1 MDDRDRMERR
11 APWVPWAITSLA
23 LVAVA
28 AVAYSLGAH
37 REAGALAAEPVRWH
51 HSGFGGIWV
60 FFLLFWVFGGLR
72 WMWWGGRGYGPWYY
86 GRLGCL
92 ALVGQDQIQTVQIGR
107 HDDAIARLGDDAPA
121 GGRNRR
127 WTGGAQ
133 RLQRRLEVRHR
144 ELNARGAR
152 ILDSGV

>member
-37 REAGALAAEPVRWH
+37 REAGALAAEPVRWR

-72 WMWWGGRGYGPWYY
+72 WMWWGGRGYGPWHYGRHYRRYY
-86 GRLGCL
+86 GDR
-92 ALVGQDQIQTVQIGR
+92 DDWDEWHRREHGR
-107 HDDAIARLGDDAPA
+107 MDRSNPTSSSSNQGPI
-121 GGRNRR
+121 
-127 WTGGAQ
+127 T
-133 RLQRRLEVRHR
+133 
-144 ELNARGAR
+144 
-152 ILDSGV
+152 

>member
-1 MDDRDRMERR
+1 MDDRDQIERR

-37 REAGALAAEPVRWH
+37 REAGTLAAEPVRWR
-51 HSGFGGIWV
+51 HSGFGGVWV

-86 GRLGCL
+86 GRHYRRCY
-92 ALVGQDQIQTVQIGR
+92 
-107 HDDAIARLGDDAPA
+107 DDRDDWEEWHRREHERMARS
-121 GGRNRR
+121 
-127 WTGGAQ
+127 
-133 RLQRRLEVRHR
+133 
-144 ELNARGAR
+144 NATSSSSNQGP
-152 ILDSGV
+152 IT